1 LTGAEPKVTLDL
13 ARGLGLTAEEYDRI
27 IQRLGREPS
36 YTELG
41 LFSALWSE
49 HCAYKHSKIFLR
61 RLPQSGRHVL
71 QGPGENAGALDI
83 GDGWAVV
90 FKIESHNHPSFIEPF
105 QGAATGVGGILRD
118 IFTMGARPIALLD
131 SLRFGDPAD
140 PRTRRL
146 IDGVVSGISWYGNC
160 FGCPTVGGEI
170 GFAPEYAGN
179 PLVNVMCVGL
189 VRADRIFR
197 ARAEGIGNPV
207 FYVGNKTGRD
217 GIHGA
222 TMASATF
229 DEHAEERRPTVQ
241 VGDPFTE
248 KLLLEACLEAM
259 ATGAVV
265 GIQDMGAAGL
275 ACCTSE
281 MPARS
286 GTGMEVELA
295 AVPQREEGMT
305 PYELLLSESQERML
319 LVGVRGREDE
329 LRHVFAKW
337 ELDAVRIG
345 EVTGGSDLVVRH
357 RGEDVARVPVEA
369 LAEAPRYE
377 KPYAPP
383 AWLAER
389 HAFDPLTLPEPADYG
404 EALVEL
410 MGIPTIA
417 SKEWAYRQYDQ
428 QVGINT
434 LVLAGSDA
442 SVLRVKGT
450 RRAIAVATDGNGRQV
465 FLDPRR
471 GAAMAVCEAARNVS
485 CAGGRPLGV
494 TDCLNFGSPE
504 RPDILWQLAEAVEGI
519 AEACRAL
526 DLPVVGGN
534 VSLYNETLDQAI
546 LPTPVVGVVGV
557 LEDAGVLATQWFKAA
572 GQRVALL
579 GPDAVSLGGSEYVWA
594 RHRQL
599 AGRLAP
605 LDLEVE
611 RRVQAAVRAA
621 VEAGLVTAAHDCAE
635 GGVAIALA
643 EACVTGK
650 APVGCEVTLAAGV
663 RHDHVLFGEGPSRVL
678 VSVEAARAREFEALM
693 AESAIPWRWIGTTGG
708 DRLRVR
714 VGTATVV
721 DVGLDRIEHAW
732 RNGFERHMA

>member
-1 LTGAEPKVTLDL
+1 MTGAEPKVTLDL